1 MYEEDGSPLTTGGDD
16 RNDKPSCRQEGAIG
30 GDDGEGARWQKKP
43 VIPDR
48 GYRESKP
55 TPVMPDIVNRAS
67 IVIGFGWIPG
77 GGEESGQYAMPG
89 FSAVNSWK
97 TRLVVPSLKI
107 G

>member
-1 MYEEDGSPLTTGGDD
+1 VRGIFWEKGIMYEEDGSSLTTGGNAVMKN
-16 RNDKPSCRQEGAIG
+16 RRVDKRGAIG

-77 GGEESGQYAMPG
+77 GGEESGQYALPG
-89 FSAVNSWK
+89 FSAVNS
-97 TRLVVPSLKI
+97 
-107 G
+107 